1 MGELAEA
8 FFVNTDGTIEVLKRT
23 SRIYGALLA
32 FQLLMG
38 YGVEADLEKLTKVL
52 PTRKDGSAVD
62 LSAFSKSAR
71 KCSRQ
76 LIELVEANKKK
87 GAAETAPSASTQ
99 TQAL

>member
-1 MGELAEA
+1 M
-8 FFVNTDGTIEVLKRT
+8 K
-23 SRIYGALLA
+23 ALPIC
-32 FQLLMG
+32 
-38 YGVEADLEKLTKVL
+38 EDS
-52 PTRKDGSAVD
+52 SAID

-87 GAAETAPSASTQ
+87 GVAETAPSASTQ